1 MKRFSLMML
10 IASVVMFVFVACSS
24 QMERDATKLA
34 KRAIELEQVQKRAGD
49 RSNLGGKPMSRE
61 ELETY
66 TKEFIEYANQML
78 EKYNETPEM
87 QKEFKELVE
96 KKIEEMK

>member
-1 MKRFSLMML
+1 MKKITFLTL
-10 IASVVMFVFVACSS
+10 FLSVVMFVFVACSS
-24 QMERDATKLA
+24 QMERDANKMA
-34 KRAIELEQVQKRAGD
+34 KRAIEFEQVQKRAGD
-49 RSNLGGKPMSRE
+49 RSNLSGKPMSRE

-78 EKYNETPEM
+78 EKYSETPEM
-87 QKEFKELVE
+87 QKEFKDLVS

>member
-1 MKRFSLMML
+1 ML
-10 IASVVMFVFVACSS
+10 IVSVVMFVFVACSS

-49 RSNLGGKPMSRE
+49 RSNLGGKPMGSE
-61 ELETY
+61 ELENY

-87 QKEFKELVE
+87 QKEFKELVD

>member
-1 MKRFSLMML
+1 MKKITFLTL
-10 IASVVMFVFVACSS
+10 FLSVVMCVFVACSS
-24 QMERDATKLA
+24 QMERDANKMA
-34 KRAIELEQVQKRAGD
+34 KRAIEFEQVQKRAGD
-49 RSNLGGKPMSRE
+49 RSNLSGKPMSRE

-78 EKYNETPEM
+78 EKYSETPEM
-87 QKEFKELVE
+87 QKEFKDLVS